1 MNDVTPRLIRCFQAV
16 FPDMPEAQIPA
27 ATQQSVPT
35 WDSVATVTLVNVV
48 DEEFNV
54 ELDLEQLDQFDSFES
69 FERHLSAAQTPR

>member
-1 MNDVTPRLIRCFQAV
+1 MNDLTSRLIKCFQAV
-16 FPDMPEAQIPA
+16 FPDLPEAQIPA

-35 WDSVATVTLVNVV
+35 WDSVATITLVNVI

-54 ELDLEQLDQFDSFES
+54 ELDLEQLDQFNSFES